1 MNAHES
7 KIKNLLKTV
16 ITAVADSGEDEW
28 PPKCTALLYQPV
40 RPDVSSSAHHCVL
53 TEVK

>member
-1 MNAHES
+1 MNANEAR
-7 KIKNLLKTV
+7 IKNLLKTV

-40 RPDVSSSAHHCVL
+40 RPDASSAEHYCAAA
-53 TEVK
+53 EVK